1 MERCMSET
9 PISAQDRSAIHDMMS
24 RYAWCLDRG
33 DLDGLAA
40 VFTPD
45 GAIHSATTGRVFE
58 GTEGIKEFAANAL
71 AQPGFAGR
79 QHHIHPLTIEATDE
93 GYFAISYWMVV
104 TWDAGQ
110 APRIV
115 ALGYYR
121 DTCVQVDGQWR
132 FQKKDIIRYRKI
144 ITEEKSISCKLLQ

>member
-1 MERCMSET
+1 MAEI
-9 PISAQDRSAIHDMMS
+9 PISPQDRSAIHDMMS

-33 DLDGLAA
+33 DIDGLAA

-58 GTEGIKEFAANAL
+58 GTPGIKEFAANAL

-79 QHHIHPLTIEATDE
+79 QHHIHPLTIEVTDG

-110 APRIV
+110 EPRIV

-132 FQKKDIIRYRKI
+132 FKKKI
-144 ITEEKSISCKLLQ
+144 IARWDSKTAPMVGKTP